1 MKNITN
7 MTHSKIYTREELAEE
22 VRRRRQA
29 GERGV
34 FTNGCFDLLHL
45 GHVRYLQEARARGDF
60 LVLGLNSDESTRRL
74 KGPGRPYVPEMER
87 AEILAALTCIDYVT
101 IFDEPT
107 ASPLV
112 RLLQPAIYSKGG
124 DYASMQGMQDGT
136 PDVSRLPEARV
147 VQEYGGSVQLISYLP
162 GHSTTALIAKIRGEN
177 KS

>member
-1 MKNITN
+1 MNNTPPKYY
-7 MTHSKIYTREELAEE
+7 MRDELATE
-22 VRRRRQA
+22 VHRRQQE

-45 GHVRYLQEARARGDF
+45 GHVRYLQEARRRGDF
-60 LVLGLNSDESTRRL
+60 LVLGLNSDASTCRL
-74 KGPGRPYVPEMER
+74 KGPGRPYVPELER
-87 AEILAALTCIDYVT
+87 AEILAALSCIDYVT

-112 RLLQPAIYSKGG
+112 SVLQPAIYIKGG
-124 DYASMQGMQDGT
+124 DYASEQNGT
-136 PDVSRLPEARV
+136 PDMSRLPEARV

-177 KS
+177 VVSR